1 VLPVHLAQVQAV
13 CEQALA
19 VSIGLR
25 LRLSSFDTFR
35 NRFYQLRKLIPEA
48 EKLDLLTAVDGTV
61 LLIRKD
67 AR

>member
-1 VLPVHLAQVQAV
+1 MLPAHLAQVQAV

-48 EKLDLLTAVDGTV
+48 EKLDLITAVDGTV
-61 LLIRKD
+61 LLVRKD